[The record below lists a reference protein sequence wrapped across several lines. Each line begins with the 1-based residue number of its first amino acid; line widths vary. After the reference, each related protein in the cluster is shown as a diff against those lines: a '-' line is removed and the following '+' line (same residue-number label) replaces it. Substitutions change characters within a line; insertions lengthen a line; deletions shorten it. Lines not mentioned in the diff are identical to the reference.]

1 MSPMLSS
8 NSIVVVG
15 LSGGVDSA
23 VAAARLLKSGAR
35 VVGVTLLLA
44 DDQDCG
50 EGKGVCCSRDETDA
64 AEQVARTLGIPHYQ
78 VDLRERFRRVVLT
91 EAVRVA
97 AWGGTPSVCPVCN
110 ARIKMA
116 ALAEKAAELG
126 AAYIATGHYA
136 RIERVRGEAR
146 LLRGTVR
153 QRDQSYFLYAVPL
166 PLRRKLLLP
175 LSESSKREIRAEA
188 SLLGMIVHD
197 RPASQDIC
205 PGLESGLEEQI
216 IKAAPEMTLPGPI
229 LDHHGHHL
237 GEHRGL
243 FRYTNGQRRGLG
255 LGGGTVEP
263 LYVIGKDFD
272 NRVLLVGPEE
282 LLWSRNITVEL
293 DGPRR
298 EPLPDGL
305 SCQPRRNHPG
315 APVEVLDIKDNLLHA
330 RFLTP
335 QRALTPGQ
343 IAVFYLGDEVVAGG
357 TSLKLD
363 IASRPTVNDR

>member
-1 MSPMLSS
+1 MSQKLTDAT
-8 NSIVVVG
+8 VVVG

-23 VAAARLLKSGAR
+23 VAAARLQLSGAR

-50 EGKGVCCSRDETDA
+50 DQEGVCCSRKEADSA
-64 AEQVARTLGIPHYQ
+64 LLVAQTLGIPHYRI
-78 VDLRERFRRVVLT
+78 DLRERFRRAVIT

-116 ALAEKAAELG
+116 ALAEKANELG
-126 AAYIATGHYA
+126 AEYIATGHYA
-136 RIERVRGEAR
+136 RIERTGNEVR

-153 QRDQSYFLYAVPL
+153 QRDQSYFLYAIPL
-166 PLRRKLLLP
+166 SLQRRLLLP
-175 LSESSKREIRAEA
+175 LSESSKSEIRSEAA
-188 SLLGMIVHD
+188 SLDMKVHD
-197 RPASQDIC
+197 RPASQDLC
-205 PGLESGLEEQI
+205 PGLESALAEQI
-216 IKAAPEMTLPGPI
+216 AAGAPEMALPGAI
-229 LDHHGHHL
+229 IDHHGHHL

-255 LGGGTVEP
+255 LGGGTAEP

-272 NRVLLVGPEE
+272 NRTLLVGHEE
-282 LLWSRNITVEL
+282 LLWSRNITVKL
-293 DGPRR
+293 NGPRR

-305 SCQPRRNHPG
+305 SCQPRRNHSG
-315 APVEVLDIKDNLLHA
+315 APVEVLSLKDNLLHA

-343 IAVFYLGDEVVAGG
+343 IAVFYLGEEVVAGG
-357 TSLKLD
+357 TAVMPD
-363 IASRPTVNDR
+363 